1 MPLQFTTIEEPS
13 FSRGIDARSAEN
25 QIRDGFVRDLVNA
38 DIVEGRVKKRKGYA
52 PFAGNIPL
60 RVTRY
65 YQNATNKAIVSLD
78 SSIDLSRVESRPI
91 LIYGKT
97 STEAVSANDPF
108 SNDTNHSCWFT
119 KWETNLRKIFLKGG
133 LPEKSITAT
142 PAEHSIPSQSMYVGV
157 SENIPNPTNTTDV
170 LTGDLLTTSVTV
182 KADRTIQVDYVN
194 SRTTDVPVFLY
205 YLDRTPVAGTTFT
218 SDVLT
223 GFLSYEIFAATHG
236 LSTSN
241 IMYQL
246 YQVEDITGNWI
257 QCKPDA
263 FYAKEDG
270 SVKVVV
276 SSSTNKY
283 KLVLSS
289 VPDSQTDEGGD
300 GFTLT
305 NQANSYLFYT
315 CYETLTSGIEFAAG
329 YTRSAVEPDTVQYD
343 DTDKATT
350 FSFDP
355 ASAVSNIRFVYEY
368 GIIRTNEIY
377 LSSAAPSSDIGAST
391 RAPTSPAFSAMA
403 SADTAPQMTLYG
415 IGHDVAYGDQK
426 RQYRRGWVNHVDSYR
441 SPSTAH
447 IVAGLGGN
455 LYAEREQELAPT
467 NFVMPTYYPEL
478 FARVSAKTILG
489 PAFSGSNNDRT
500 RGVYSFTG
508 GGDGLAEVTKVA
520 YNAVSNKVVYT
531 LNVPSFSV
539 TPATTPIDANDFLTV
554 DGMSYKRHNGTFQ
567 ISAPPT
573 VVDANTI
580 TISVSN
586 PDVDSTDYDD
596 ANTSG
601 YAGVFTDRFTA
612 TANSPFLVG
621 DRLLSS
627 SWDESTTLTISSVNE
642 ASPTVAYLSGCI
654 KRLELGTNLAVTGQ
668 RTSATIP
675 LRTVSRGVGN
685 ESVNYLIP
693 GDTVSVSGVADPL
706 QILSVDATNKTITLD
721 RSITWADTI
730 SLPTTISV
738 AARWLP
744 VEAPTSSTDGALIP
758 KTSVRY
764 FTSGDYDNQAFLR
777 SAMVQNNLYLTNG
790 NDEVYKYDGENNYRA
805 GIIPWQPGLFLS
817 IENLSSG
824 GIPLVPYTTLG
835 TISLEGGKLK
845 TTSADAAKFSNGD
858 NVVLISG
865 SNKYN
870 AVIADI
876 DTDTTAGSAYIGFT
890 ENLTATTLA
899 VGAKLVGA
907 YLARYSFR
915 LNIKDVNG
923 VTTASA
929 VTGAED
935 FVVEV
940 APETVSPKVINLR
953 LVGMPAWD
961 QYDYRNQ
968 NIELQIYRTLW
979 TKGSVGEVP
988 KFYRIA
994 TKGLTFAGNDAYV
1007 DIVDTYSNDSLS
1019 QEDSVVSVLSP
1030 SIVPAGWDEPPRA
1043 KYTTTA
1049 GNRLV
1054 LANLTDWPTLT
1065 MQFLS
1070 EGNPAAGNF
1079 ANGRIVFTVPNTT
1092 TAAVGAVYAVGGLQ
1106 YTVAESLTL
1115 GQTSLSCTGPA
1126 LPSPTTGTL
1135 TKVSGTGTASIAFT
1149 AAIMIG
1155 QKFTF
1160 YRDYSNA
1167 ASDKIA
1173 YELRQASSSLACI
1186 PCACTTT
1193 GEFKVVI
1200 PSITSTTGYEAG
1212 QWLYLYHSTVTNGS
1226 RSTFTTVAGSQYLFP
1241 TLPIVSIAND
1251 TIIHFETNGTLPT
1264 GLTTTQGYY
1273 VKGQLSLTTTVKNQA
1288 TTATTL
1294 NLNGGTTFPTQGVI
1308 TVSGNQ
1314 YSYTGITIA
1323 GTDATLTGISPAIS
1337 VASGVTVSINGFSV
1351 TDSYQG
1357 TALTFSAAGSGTQNV
1372 LWDGSELD
1380 YAGWWKVDSVDL
1392 VPTVNYLRLTVKS
1405 ATSSQT
1411 GIPKQFPDRIL
1422 FATDKNDVPVLVD
1435 VDGNMGMFNGNG
1447 PVPYLN
1453 ITRRLGMAIN
1463 ASMRVAETATN
1474 KAWLVARSESDVGGQ
1489 LIVRQPRV
1497 EDTIPGLKVE
1507 NNGSGYSTYVNGSL
1521 APATIVPAS
1530 VTRYPSR
1537 LAVSYDNYPEIFDSL
1552 WVVDTDSS
1560 DSVID
1565 VNSADGQEITGV
1577 IPFFGESAFG
1587 ASQKAG
1593 VLVVF
1598 KQNSIYLV
1606 NVAAKVAGQEA
1617 VQRLETQGL
1626 GCTAPYSIAPTKNGI
1641 MFANESGIYALR
1653 TDQRIEYLGRFMERN
1668 WQEKVDLGALA
1679 IAQGHHYGV
1688 GRQYKLSVPMVAES
1702 SSTYAENSQVYVYN
1716 HTAEAD
1722 GELGGWTRYTN
1733 HPVTGWA
1740 NLFQDAF
1747 LATANGSVMKVR
1759 NLGGVTDYRD
1769 QNSPIESILAARA
1782 NAFGNTGIRK
1792 AVANLVVHYRSGAN
1806 SEYTKVYTS
1815 PDLFDV
1821 YQESELFKVVT
1832 KSVQDGLSTLSGQAI
1847 VSIMHTFPRRRCIY
1861 MSVTITNNGIDDN
1874 VEIAGMSYIVAGLS
1888 SSGIKQAAETT
1899 D

>member
-65 YQNATNKAIVSLD
+65 FQNATNKAIVSLD

-91 LIYGKT
+91 LLYGKT

-108 SNDTNHSCWFT
+108 SDDINHSCWFT

-133 LPEKSITAT
+133 LPVKSITAT
-142 PAEHSIPSQSMYVGV
+142 PAEHSIPTQSMYVGV
-157 SENIPNPTNTTDV
+157 SENNPNSATDV
-170 LTGDLLTTSVTV
+170 LTGELLTTSVTIES
-182 KADRTIQVDYVN
+182 DRTIRVDYVN

-218 SDVLT
+218 SAEFSGSEQVVSAFD
-223 GFLSYEIFAATHG
+223 HG

-246 YQVEDITGNWI
+246 YQKDGSSWI
-257 QCKPDA
+257 QSKPNA
-263 FYAKEDG
+263 FYAKADG

-276 SSSTNKY
+276 DNPEGKTFR
-283 KLVLSS
+283 LVLSA
-289 VPDSQTDEGGD
+289 VPDSQTGEGGN

-315 CYETLTSGIEFAAG
+315 CYETLTAGPEYAAG
-329 YTRSAVEPDTVQYD
+329 YLFSAVEPDTVQYD
-343 DTDKATT
+343 DEDKATT
-350 FSFDP
+350 FSFDT
-355 ASAVSNIRFVYEY
+355 SQLVNIRFVYEY

-391 RAPTSPAFSAMA
+391 RSPTSPAFSEMDD
-403 SADTAPQMTLYG
+403 ADTAPQMTLYG

-489 PAFSGSNNDRT
+489 PAFASANNDRT

-520 YNAVSNKVVYT
+520 YNAASNKVVYT
-531 LNVPSFSV
+531 LNVPNFSV

-567 ISAPPT
+567 ISAPPS

-580 TISVSN
+580 TISVVN

-596 ANTSG
+596 ADTSG

-612 TANSPFLVG
+612 SATSPFLVG

-642 ASPTVAYLSGCI
+642 ASPTVVYLSGCI

-675 LRTVSRGVGN
+675 LRTVSRGAGN

-721 RSITWADTI
+721 RIITWSDTI

-790 NDEVYKYDGENNYRA
+790 SDEVYKYDGENNYRA

-835 TISLEGGKLK
+835 AISLEGGKLK

-899 VGAKLVGA
+899 AGAKLVGA

-1043 KYTTTA
+1043 KYVTTA

-1054 LANLTDWPTLT
+1054 LANITDWPTLT

-1079 ANGRIVFTVPNTT
+1079 A
-1092 TAAVGAVYAVGGLQ
+1092 
-1106 YTVAESLTL
+1106 
-1115 GQTSLSCTGPA
+1115 
-1126 LPSPTTGTL
+1126 
-1135 TKVSGTGTASIAFT
+1135 
-1149 AAIMIG
+1149 G

-1160 YRDYSNA
+1160 YKDYSNV

-1173 YELRQASSSLACI
+1173 YELRPASSSLACI

-1200 PSITSTTGYEAG
+1200 PSITSTTGYAAG
-1212 QWLYLYHSTVTNGS
+1212 QWLYLYHSTVTNGN

-1251 TIIHFETNGTLPT
+1251 TLIHFETNGTLPT

-1288 TTATTL
+1288 TTATTV

-1337 VASGVTVSINGFSV
+1337 VASGVTVSIDGFSV

-1357 TALTFSAAGSGTQNV
+1357 TALTFSAVGSGVQNV

-1447 PVPYLN
+1447 PVPYLTV
-1453 ITRRLGMAIN
+1453 TRRLGMAIN
-1463 ASMRVAETATN
+1463 ASMRVAETAAN
-1474 KAWLVARSESDVGGQ
+1474 KAWLVARSEGDVGGQ
-1489 LIVRQPRV
+1489 LVVRQPRV
-1497 EDTIPGLKVE
+1497 EDTVFGL
-1507 NNGSGYSTYVNGSL
+1507 SIDYPSPAPTTYSTYINGSL
-1521 APATIVPAS
+1521 AADTTPITIYRAAIN
-1530 VTRYPSR
+1530 RYPSR

-1587 ASQKAG
+1587 AAQKAG

-1606 NVAAKVAGQEA
+1606 NIAAKVAGQEA

-1668 WQEKVDLGALA
+1668 WQEKVDLGALS

-1688 GRQYKLSVPMVAES
+1688 GRQYKLSVPMAAES

-1769 QNSPIESILAARA
+1769 GNVAIESILAARA

-1806 SEYTKVYTS
+1806 SQYTKVYTS

-1832 KSVQDGLSTLSGQAI
+1832 KSVQDGLSSTSGQAI

>member
-1 MPLQFTTIEEPS
+1 
-13 FSRGIDARSAEN
+13 
-25 QIRDGFVRDLVNA
+25 
-38 DIVEGRVKKRKGYA
+38 
-52 PFAGNIPL
+52 
-60 RVTRY
+60 
-65 YQNATNKAIVSLD
+65 
-78 SSIDLSRVESRPI
+78 
-91 LIYGKT
+91 
-97 STEAVSANDPF
+97 
-108 SNDTNHSCWFT
+108 
-119 KWETNLRKIFLKGG
+119 
-133 LPEKSITAT
+133 
-142 PAEHSIPSQSMYVGV
+142 
-157 SENIPNPTNTTDV
+157 
-170 LTGDLLTTSVTV
+170 
-182 KADRTIQVDYVN
+182 
-194 SRTTDVPVFLY
+194 
-205 YLDRTPVAGTTFT
+205 
-218 SDVLT
+218 
-223 GFLSYEIFAATHG
+223 
-236 LSTSN
+236 
-241 IMYQL
+241 MYQL
-246 YQVEDITGNWI
+246 YQVDGSSNWI

-276 SSSTNKY
+276 SSSANKY

-315 CYETLTSGIEFAAG
+315 CYEELTSGPEFAAG

-343 DTDKATT
+343 DTDKTTT

-377 LSSAAPSSDIGAST
+377 LSSAAPSSGIGAST
-391 RAPTSPAFSAMA
+391 RSPSPAFSLMA

-415 IGHDVAYGDQK
+415 IGHDIAYGDQK
-426 RQYRRGWVNHVDSYR
+426 RQYRRGWVNHIDSYR

-508 GGDGLAEVTKVA
+508 GGDGLAEVTGVA
-520 YNAVSNKVVYT
+520 YNAASNKVVYT
-531 LNVPSFSV
+531 LNVPGFAITS
-539 TPATTPIDANDFLTV
+539 ATTPIDANDFLTV

-612 TANSPFLVG
+612 SANSPLLVG

-627 SWDESTTLTISSVNE
+627 SWDESTTLTISSVN
-642 ASPTVAYLSGCI
+642 AAAPTVVYLSGCI

-675 LRTVSRGVGN
+675 LRTVSRGANN

-721 RSITWADTI
+721 RSITWSDTI

-758 KTSVRY
+758 TTSVRY
-764 FTSGDYDNQAFLR
+764 FTSSDYDNQAFLR

-790 NDEVYKYDGENNYRA
+790 SDEVYKYDGENNYRA
-805 GIIPWQPGLFLS
+805 GIIPWQPGLFLTT
-817 IENLSSG
+817 ETGAVG
-824 GIPLVPYTTLG
+824 GIPLTGASFNALIQPNGVELAKADALQLPVGSICYYTDTANTTPILVTVATNTDAGSSKHLITFNDSFNPLPSG
-835 TISLEGGKLK
+835 TGGKL
-845 TTSADAAKFSNGD
+845 T
-858 NVVLISG
+858 
-865 SNKYN
+865 
-870 AVIADI
+870 
-876 DTDTTAGSAYIGFT
+876 
-890 ENLTATTLA
+890 LTYT
-899 VGAKLVGA
+899 
-907 YLARYSFR
+907 ARYCFR

-935 FVVEV
+935 FVAII
-940 APETVSPKVINLR
+940 APTTNTAYKIHLR
-953 LVGMPAWD
+953 LVGLPAWD
-961 QYDYRNQ
+961 QYDFRNK
-968 NIELQIYRTLW
+968 NIEVEIYRTLW
-979 TKGSVGEVP
+979 TTGSVGEVP
-988 KFYRIA
+988 KFFRLPQ
-994 TKGLTFAGNDAYV
+994 TKTCSFTGADGYIDL
-1007 DIVDTYSNDSLS
+1007 
-1019 QEDSVVSVLSP
+1019 EDSYGNNTLTDLDLVVSVLSP

-1054 LANLTDWPTLT
+1054 LANLTDWPTMSISYLPT
-1065 MQFLS
+1065 SSVSNTNFNGQVFHFYKDAENIPTTAPDMVNHVAYQLRSSGATAVSSVTTSLDQFTFTTIPPREIVGGDWVYIS
-1070 EGNPAAGNF
+1070 FAATNGHPPSISGWWQIASATPYTVGNPV
-1079 ANGRIVFTVPNTT
+1079 ICTVNC
-1092 TAAVGAVYAVGGLQ
+1092 V
-1106 YTVAESLTL
+1106 
-1115 GQTSLSCTGPA
+1115 
-1126 LPSPTTGTL
+1126 GTL
-1135 TKVSGTGTASIAFT
+1135 TNPTPTHPVTA
-1149 AAIMIG
+1149 
-1155 QKFTF
+1155 
-1160 YRDYSNA
+1160 
-1167 ASDKIA
+1167 
-1173 YELRQASSSLACI
+1173 
-1186 PCACTTT
+1186 
-1193 GEFKVVI
+1193 
-1200 PSITSTTGYEAG
+1200 
-1212 QWLYLYHSTVTNGS
+1212 
-1226 RSTFTTVAGSQYLFP
+1226 LF
-1241 TLPIVSIAND
+1241 
-1251 TIIHFETNGTLPT
+1251 
-1264 GLTTTQGYY
+1264 
-1273 VKGQLSLTTTVKNQA
+1273 A
-1288 TTATTL
+1288 TTAK
-1294 NLNGGTTFPTQGVI
+1294 VI
-1308 TVSGNQ
+1308 PVNVN
-1314 YSYTGITIA
+1314 
-1323 GTDATLTGISPAIS
+1323 TD
-1337 VASGVTVSINGFSV
+1337 
-1351 TDSYQG
+1351 Y
-1357 TALTFSAAGSGTQNV
+1357 
-1372 LWDGSELD
+1372 
-1380 YAGWWKVDSVDL
+1380 
-1392 VPTVNYLRLTVKS
+1392 
-1405 ATSSQT
+1405 
-1411 GIPKQFPDRIL
+1411 
-1422 FATDKNDVPVLVD
+1422 
-1435 VDGNMGMFNGNG
+1435 NMGMFNGNG
-1447 PVPYLN
+1447 PVSVLN
-1453 ITRRLGMAIN
+1453 VIRRLGMAIN
-1463 ASMRVAETATN
+1463 ATMRMVN
-1474 KAWLVARSESDVGGQ
+1474 VSLDDYKSFKPWLVARSESDTVGQ
-1489 LIVRQPRV
+1489 LVVKQPRAETTV
-1497 EDTIPGLKVE
+1497 PAMKVSSVPVPTYL
-1507 NNGSGYSTYVNGSL
+1507 NGSQLTDNI
-1521 APATIVPAS
+1521 PAAAAI
-1530 VTRYPSR
+1530 TRYPSR

-1587 ASQKAG
+1587 AAQKAG

-1606 NVAAKVAGQEA
+1606 NVAAKIAGQEA

-1702 SSTYAENSQVYVYN
+1702 SSTYAENSQAYVYN

-1769 QNSPIESILAARA
+1769 GNVAIESILAARA

-1806 SEYTKVYTS
+1806 SKYTKVYTS

-1821 YQESELFKVVT
+1821 YQESTLFRVVT
-1832 KSVQDGLSTLSGQAI
+1832 KSVQDGLSSTSGQAI